1 MQLIPPNHLLMNPL
15 DAPGVLKPG
24 SAAYG
29 EKLEE
34 QVEEFAG
41 LIFSQLV
48 REMREA
54 GASEEGEGIFG
65 GGDTNMFMHLFDQQV
80 GRALAEQ
87 GAGGL
92 KDALKNQLSNT
103 LREQQQAKG
112 DSQ

>member
-15 DAPGVLKPG
+15 DAPGLLKPG
-24 SAAYG
+24 SKAYDG
-29 EKLEE
+29 KIQE
-34 QVEEFAG
+34 QVDEFAG
-41 LIFSQLV
+41 VIFSQLV

-54 GASEEGEGIFG
+54 GQSEEGEGIFG
-65 GGDTNMFMHLFDQQV
+65 GGNTNMFMHLFDQQV

-92 KDALKNQLSNT
+92 KDALYDQLSST
-103 LREQQQAKG
+103 LRAQQAKG

>member
-1 MQLIPPNHLLMNPL
+1 MQLPPPNHLLLNPL

-24 SAAYG
+24 SAAYAG
-29 EKLEE
+29 KIEE
-34 QVEEFAG
+34 QVDEFAG

-54 GASEEGEGIFG
+54 GQSEENEGIFG

-80 GRALAEQ
+80 GAALAKQ

-92 KDALKNQLSNT
+92 KDALHDQLSSM
-103 LREQQQAKG
+103 LRAQQQAKG